1 MLTAFD
7 ARDPDDGRDP
17 ETYAIIGAA
26 MEVHRQLGPGFL
38 EAAYREA
45 LKLEFSLRGIPFRA
59 EVALQ
64 IFYKGTPLRTRYRAD
79 YICYDKVLVEV
90 KAMRTLT
97 AVELAQ
103 MLNYLKASQLHRV
116 LLLNFGSL
124 ALEYRRVVLGE
135 P

>member
-7 ARDPDDGRDP
+7 ARDP

-59 EVALQ
+59 EVPLQ
-64 IFYKGTPLRTRYRAD
+64 IFYKGTPLRTRYKAD
-79 YICYDKVLVEV
+79 FVCYDKVLAEV
-90 KAMRTLT
+90 KALRNLT
-97 AVELAQ
+97 AVDLAQ
-103 MLNYLKASQLHRV
+103 ALNYLKASELHRA
-116 LLLNFGSL
+116 LLLNFGSP
-124 ALEYRRVVLGE
+124 ALEYRRVALGE

>member
-7 ARDPDDGRDP
+7 VRDP

-45 LKLEFSLRGIPFRA
+45 LKLKFSHRGIPFRA
-59 EVALQ
+59 EVPLQ
-64 IFYKGTPLRTRYRAD
+64 IFYKGTPLRTRYKAD
-79 YICYDKVLVEV
+79 FLCYDQVL
-90 KAMRTLT
+90 
-97 AVELAQ
+97 
-103 MLNYLKASQLHRV
+103 AS
-116 LLLNFGSL
+116 GC
-124 ALEYRRVVLGE
+124 AA

>member
-7 ARDPDDGRDP
+7 APDL

-45 LKLEFSLRGIPFRA
+45 LKLEFSYRGIPFRA
-59 EVALQ
+59 EVPLQ
-64 IFYKGTPLRTRYRAD
+64 IFYKGTPLRTRYKAD
-79 YICYDKVLVEV
+79 FICYDKVLVEV
-90 KAMRTLT
+90 KAMRNLT
-97 AVELAQ
+97 AVDLAQ
-103 MLNYLKASQLHRV
+103 VLNYLKASELHRA
-116 LLLNFGSL
+116 LLLNFGSP
-124 ALEYRRVVLGE
+124 ALEYRRFALGE

>member
-1 MLTAFD
+1 MLAAFD
-7 ARDPDDGRDP
+7 ARDP

-45 LKLEFSLRGIPFRA
+45 LKLEFALRGIPFRA
-59 EVALQ
+59 EVPLQ
-64 IFYKGTPLRTRYRAD
+64 IFYKGTPLRTRYKAD
-79 YICYDKVLVEV
+79 FVCYDKVLVEI
-90 KAMRTLT
+90 KALRNLT

-103 MLNYLKASQLHRV
+103 LFNYLKASQLHRA

-124 ALEYRRVVLGE
+124 ALEYRRFVLGE

>member
-7 ARDPDDGRDP
+7 ARDP

-45 LKLEFSLRGIPFRA
+45 LKLEFSHRGIPFRA
-59 EVALQ
+59 EVPLQ
-64 IFYKGTPLRTRYRAD
+64 IFYKGTPLRTRYKAD
-79 YICYDKVLVEV
+79 FICYDKVLVEV
-90 KAMRTLT
+90 KAMRNLT

-103 MLNYLKASQLHRV
+103 VLNYLKASELHRA
-116 LLLNFGSL
+116 LLLNFGSP
-124 ALEYRRVVLGE
+124 ALEYRRFALGE

>member
-7 ARDPDDGRDP
+7 VRDP

-45 LKLEFSLRGIPFRA
+45 LKLEFALRGIPFRA
-59 EVALQ
+59 EVPLQ
-64 IFYKGTPLRTRYRAD
+64 IFYKGTPLRTRYKAD
-79 YICYDKVLVEV
+79 FLCYDQVLAEV
-90 KAMRTLT
+90 KALRNLT
-97 AVELAQ
+97 PVELAQ
-103 MLNYLKASQLHRV
+103 ALNYLKASQLHRA
-116 LLLNFGSL
+116 LLLNFGAP
-124 ALEYRRVVLGE
+124 ALEYRRMALGE

>member
-7 ARDPDDGRDP
+7 ARDP

-45 LKLEFSLRGIPFRA
+45 LKLEFSHRGIPFRA
-59 EVALQ
+59 EVPLQ
-64 IFYKGTPLRTRYRAD
+64 IFYKGTPLRTRYKAD
-79 YICYDKVLVEV
+79 FICYDKVLVEV
-90 KAMRTLT
+90 KAMRNLT

-103 MLNYLKASQLHRV
+103 VLNYLKAGGLHRA
-116 LLLNFGSL
+116 LLLNFGSP
-124 ALEYRRVVLGE
+124 ALEYRRFALGE